1 MFYGRSK
8 LNKAFTLYELMIAI
22 ALFAIVAGLV
32 LTFVS
37 FMSSYVDTGNQALEK
52 NNQSLD
58 IRKEIDFWFS
68 VFDQQDWTFDT
79 SSEDCVISVSD
90 GVSTYDVRIVQ
101 SEVDGDIVS
110 QLQFSYPKGSLH
122 GDEEG
127 TFNYVR
133 LDCSTVDYIVIKPF
147 DQQVD
152 IVSKSLR
159 FVIDCRVLQAQYL
172 CMIVFK

>member
-37 FMSSYVDTGNQALEK
+37 FMSTYVDTSNQALEK

-79 SSEDCVISVSD
+79 SSEDCVISASD
-90 GVSTYDVRIVQ
+90 GVSTYDIRIVQ
-101 SEVDGDIVS
+101 SEVDGDLVS
-110 QLQFSYPKGSLH
+110 QLQFSYPESIYH
-122 GDEEG
+122 GETVG
-127 TFNYVR
+127 QFNYVYV
-133 LDCSTVDYIVIKPF
+133 DCSTVDYIVIKPF

-152 IVSKSLR
+152 VVNKSLR

>member
-1 MFYGRSK
+1 MLYGKSK

-22 ALFAIVAGLV
+22 ALFAVVAGLV

-52 NNQSLD
+52 NEQSLD
-58 IRKEIDFWFS
+58 IRQEIDFWFS
-68 VFDQQDWTFDT
+68 AFDQQGWTFDT
-79 SSEDCVISVSD
+79 SSEDVVISVSD
-90 GVSTYDVRIVQ
+90 GVSTYDVRFVQ
-101 SEVDGDIVS
+101 SEVDGNLVS
-110 QLQFSYPKGSLH
+110 QLQFSYPKGSFH

-127 TFNYVR
+127 SFNYVR

-152 IVSKSLR
+152 VVNKSLR

>member
-37 FMSSYVDTGNQALEK
+37 FMGRNVENSDYSVVRNSET
-52 NNQSLD
+52 LD
-58 IRKEIDFWFS
+58 IREELDFWFS
-68 VFDQQDWTFDT
+68 AFDKQDYTFSTDGTAVVSATHTDGTVYSVTLVT
-79 SSEDCVISVSD
+79 SV
-90 GVSTYDVRIVQ
+90 
-101 SEVDGDIVS
+101 VDGNVVP
-110 QLQFSYPKGSLH
+110 QLRFGYPESIYH
-122 GDEEG
+122 GETVG
-127 TFNYVR
+127 QFNYVYV
-133 LDCSTVDYIVIKPF
+133 DCSTVDYIVIKPF